1 MPSPS
6 FVRNSNWSSK
16 APLPSAEC
24 IVCSRNRR
32 SQGSSFA
39 IPHAFSKN
47 RKMRRRNLRKNAKI
61 LQEMSRTPRLDR
73 WRMCCMCSLLY
84 FEPAIR
90 TSRQESS
97 RRHRRQSISVRQN
110 FLVDMHSLFRVK
122 DSRKT
127 DAAQTAAP
135 GSSVTRYINCRLLIG
150 HELRTG
156 QDLWVR
162 DGSVADPKQLFWEGR
177 SADTTID
184 CKGRILAPGFIDL
197 QVLAHAPP
205 SALLRPCCQ
214 ALRSDARRASA
225 CRAASLLRTAAQR
238 RLRRG
243 LLHPRAGARGRAAP
257 LRAPAR
263 RVWSDRLLAHGKHAS
278 VLCHPDC
285 TLIASNCL

>member
-1 MPSPS
+1 
-6 FVRNSNWSSK
+6 
-16 APLPSAEC
+16 
-24 IVCSRNRR
+24 
-32 SQGSSFA
+32 
-39 IPHAFSKN
+39 
-47 RKMRRRNLRKNAKI
+47 MRRRNLRKMPRFSKKKPLASKDAPHVFAFVRRNCDTCTNFETGKLA
-61 LQEMSRTPRLDR
+61 ETPKK
-73 WRMCCMCSLLY
+73 
-84 FEPAIR
+84 F
-90 TSRQESS
+90 
-97 RRHRRQSISVRQN
+97 RQN
-110 FLVDMHSLFRVK
+110 FLVVMHSLFRVK

-278 VLCHPDC
+278 SPEPSYCAILLWHACKC
-285 TLIASNCL
+285 SLRRLLAR